1 MVSVLKTLS
10 LGVDMEK
17 WQTPGKVRPS
27 RKLYI
32 MGRVST
38 KGIVGLWT
46 FCLSLFS
53 FLGVR

>member
-46 FCLSLFS
+46 FCLSLFP
-53 FLGVR
+53 F